1 MITIDVLESEIKKNS
16 IANGYVFCG
25 LDEELIKSSIDPII
39 KKVLDKDFLDLN
51 FIKIDGLTSTFDE
64 IENACETLPFFGDK
78 KVVLVYRANF
88 LKDKPDK
95 EGAKT
100 LEKIVRYANKI
111 GLEYITVYAFSTEN
125 WKRAEDEVK
134 ALMMLLQNYL
144 DEYSKRADTENIRV
158 KILGDITALSE
169 GMQKSIKRC
178 MERTKDNTGVTFNI
192 ALNYGGRDELIKAI
206 KQISAKVKNQEIDIE
221 EISEKLVSDNLYTKG
236 QPDPDLLIRTSGE
249 LRLSNFLPWQLVYSE
264 FLFLDKN
271 WPDFEEEDLDK
282 AIIEYQKR
290 TRKFGAN

>member
-1 MITIDVLESEIKKNS
+1 MKFDKEYMPKH
-16 IANGYVFCG
+16 IAIIMDGNRRWA
-25 LDEELIKSSIDPII
+25 KSKGKLVS
-39 KKVLDKDFLDLN
+39 
-51 FIKIDGLTSTFDE
+51 
-64 IENACETLPFFGDK
+64 FGH
-78 KVVLVYRANF
+78 
-88 LKDKPDK
+88 K

-100 LEKIVRYANKI
+100 LENIVRYANKI

-158 KILGDITALSE
+158 KVLGDISALSD
-169 GMQKSIKRC
+169 GMQKSINKC
-178 MERTKDNTGVTFNI
+178 MERTKNNTGVTFNI
-192 ALNYGGRDELIKAI
+192 ALNYGGRDEILKAI
-206 KQISAKVKNQEIDIE
+206 KQIAKEVKEDKLKIE
-221 EISEKLVSDNLYTKG
+221 EITEEKVSNSLYTKG
-236 QPDPDLLIRTSGE
+236 EPDPDLLIRTSGE

-264 FLFLDKN
+264 FLFIDKN
-271 WPDFEEEDLDK
+271 WPDFNEEDLDN